1 MKKLYHFFLYLLIPA
16 LTLLST
22 VTSCVTNDQLSDSPQ
37 GNFEALWRIIDEHYC
52 FFSQKGIDWQEV
64 YSRYARQFDNS
75 MPAKQQFEVM
85 TNMLSEL
92 KDGHVNL
99 YTSFNVGRYWSWHE
113 DYPKNYSDSLQR
125 LYLKT
130 DYLIASGL
138 DYTVLDDNIG
148 YVRCETFQNSIG
160 AGNLDDIFIHLQPC
174 N

>member
-1 MKKLYHFFLYLLIPA
+1 M
-16 LTLLST
+16 T
-22 VTSCVTNDQLSDSPQ
+22 
-37 GNFEALWRIIDEHYC
+37 
-52 FFSQKGIDWQEV
+52 
-64 YSRYARQFDNS
+64 
-75 MPAKQQFEVM
+75 AKQQFEVM

-160 AGNLDDIFIHLQPC
+160 AGNLDDIIHHLKP
-174 N
+174 